1 MSALSLPPR
10 RRMLGAIGA
19 LAALSATG
27 CFGGF
32 NLTRKLYGF
41 NASVSNKFARW
52 LVFLLLVIIPIYGLF
67 IFIDVL
73 LLNTIEFWTGSNP
86 VSGKRDIGDGHM
98 LAFTILPERPDVVR
112 VEHSRHGK
120 VKRVIHARRH
130 EDGITLLGPT
140 LEPLARVRQTADGV
154 AIERPDGAVLAT
166 LDEEAI
172 ERIEA
177 QIEEGH
183 PASQATLAE
192 LDASGASLRLASLR
206 QTDRAVFLEKEAGN
220 RLARG
225 QPSC

>member
-1 MSALSLPPR
+1 
-10 RRMLGAIGA
+10 MLGAIGA
-19 LAALSATG
+19 LATLSATG

-52 LVFLLLVIIPIYGLF
+52 LVFLLLVIIPVYGLF

-73 LLNTIEFWTGSNP
+73 LLNTIEFWSGTNP
-86 VSGKRDIGDGHM
+86 VSGKRDVGDGHM
-98 LAFTILPERPDVVR
+98 LAFTILPDHPDVVR

-120 VKRVIHARRH
+120 VQRVIHARRH
-130 EDGITLLGPT
+130 ADGVTLLGPT
-140 LEPLARVRQTADGV
+140 LATLARVRQTSDGV
-154 AIERPDGAVLAT
+154 AIEQADGALLAT

-177 QIEEGH
+177 EIEEGH
-183 PASQATLAE
+183 SASRATLAE
-192 LDASGASLRLASLR
+192 LDASGASRRLASLR

-225 QPSC
+225 HPAC